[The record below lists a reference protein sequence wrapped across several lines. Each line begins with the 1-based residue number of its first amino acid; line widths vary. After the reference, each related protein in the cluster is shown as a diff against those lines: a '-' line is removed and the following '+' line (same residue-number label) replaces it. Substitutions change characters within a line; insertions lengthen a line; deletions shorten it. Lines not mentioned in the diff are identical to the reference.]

1 MAVRTAQATWDGTLR
16 EGKGRFE
23 VESGAVHG
31 AFSFGTRFEEEPGS
45 NPEELIGA
53 AHAGCFSMALSGDLE
68 KAGYT
73 PQSVHTT
80 ARVHIEK
87 GDAGFGITGIDLTSE
102 ARAEGIDD
110 AEFQRIAEG
119 TRKNCPVSRALA
131 SVPINLDATLVA

>member
-1 MAVRTAQATWDGTLR
+1 MAVRTAQAAWDGTLR

-23 VESGAVHG
+23 VESGAVQG

-73 PQSVHTT
+73 PRWVRTT

-87 GDAGFGITGIDLTSE
+87 GDAGFGITGIDLESE
-102 ARAEGIDD
+102 VRAEGLDD

-119 TRKNCPVSRALA
+119 TRQNCPVSKALA
-131 SVPINLDATLVA
+131 SVPINLKAALVD

>member
-1 MAVRTAQATWDGTLR
+1 MAVRTATATWDGTLR
-16 EGKGRFE
+16 EGTGRFE
-23 VESGAVHG
+23 VESGVGQG

-68 KAGYT
+68 KAGYI

-80 ARVHIEK
+80 ARVHIER
-87 GDAGFGITGIDLTSE
+87 GETGFAITGIDLRSE
-102 ARAEGIDD
+102 ARAEGLDD

-119 TRKNCPVSRALA
+119 TRQNCPVSKALA
-131 SVPINLDATLVA
+131 SVPINLEAVLVD

>member
-1 MAVRTAQATWDGTLR
+1 MAVRTAQAAWDGTLR

-23 VESGAVHG
+23 VESGAVQG

-73 PQSVHTT
+73 PRSVHTT

-87 GDAGFGITGIDLTSE
+87 GDAGFGITGIDLESE
-102 ARAEGIDD
+102 VRAEGLDD

-119 TRKNCPVSRALA
+119 TRQNCPVSKALA
-131 SVPINLDATLVA
+131 SVPINLKAALVD

>member
-1 MAVRTAQATWDGTLR
+1 MPVRTAQAEWDGTLK
-16 EGKGRFE
+16 EGKGSFE

-73 PQSVHTT
+73 PLSVHTT

-87 GDAGFGITGIDLTSE
+87 GDAGFGITAIDLESE
-102 ARAEGIDD
+102 ARAEGLDD

-119 TRKNCPVSRALA
+119 TRQNCPVSRALA
-131 SVPINLDATLVA
+131 SVPINLKATLAG